1 MAQSIDTGLVLRLE
15 ASLSSFEKQMAKATA
30 AGTKTATDIE
40 GRFRRSNR
48 SVTNSSERM
57 ARALPQ
63 HYKSIG
69 NSADTGLGRIAFAAR
84 RAAIALTALAA
95 AGAAGG
101 RWANS
106 YVTVENRLRA
116 LGQTS
121 DKAAEQIAGAAIRSR
136 TPIEEMATSVMR
148 IQKASGDGFDLTIDR
163 VETLNKLLAA
173 GGATAA
179 EVGSIMTQFSQALSS
194 GVLQGDELKSLRE
207 AAPVELLDAI
217 AEAAGGTRAA
227 LKEMGADGELTS
239 AVMLQALDSMQQ
251 KANEAFSQVDIT
263 AGQALTNVNSAMTV
277 FVGRLNEGLGATS
290 TFAQGL
296 QDLSTWLMSNAEA
309 AEEMGRSIQ
318 AALIVGGEISADIQA
333 VLDSLG
339 EKVDGIT
346 EALREGLGFPEGGL
360 LAGDAIAN
368 IIDAVASMAGTMEG
382 AASATR
388 EAFLQM
394 GDAVSTG
401 IQAAMNAVIAG
412 VEGAINAV
420 MEGIRKLASAVD
432 SVTAAAPFTDGTNLA
447 GGVGSVS
454 LGRVE
459 NIATSNAGG
468 SVSEAYDDGYQRA
481 SGEVQGVAVEVRTY
495 FDGLSD
501 RFQEVRSELEAADA
515 ESEAPIPG
523 IDGTTGTGSPAAA
536 GSDRKSKGKKGKAVK
551 KETPFF
557 EGVQKEIASLERQIE
572 MIGKSKAE
580 VAELTARYAMLDEAK
595 RRGITVTDEL
605 SAKID
610 AEAAQVGKLTA
621 QYEAAETKMDALKD
635 VSQQWKDS
643 LIDAAMGVEGAF
655 DGVIDAIKRAAVEYA
670 LFGTGMLADIGGGG
684 LGGNV
689 FGGLIGGVGG
699 GGGLGGIFGGAR
711 AAGGPV
717 SGGKTYLVGE
727 RGPEL
732 FTPPG
737 SGQII
742 PNNKLGGAGAGGGA
756 MSINVNVTGAN
767 GDQHVIA
774 LVQEGVSRGLS
785 AFDQQLPS
793 RVKQISKD
801 PRAS

>member
-1 MAQSIDTGLVLRLE
+1 MAQNIDTGLVLRLE
-15 ASLSSFEKQMAKATA
+15 ASLASFEKQMAKATA
-30 AGTKTATDIE
+30 SGTKTATDIE
-40 GRFRRSNR
+40 NKFRRSNR
-48 SVTNSSERM
+48 GVTESSEKM

-69 NSADTGLGRIAFAAR
+69 NAANSGLGRIAFAAK

-251 KANEAFSQVDIT
+251 KANEAFTQVDIT
-263 AGQALTNVNSAMTV
+263 AGQALSNVNSAMTV

-290 TFAQGL
+290 TFAEGL

-360 LAGDAIAN
+360 LAGDAIATV
-368 IIDAVASMAGTMEG
+368 IDAVASMAGTMEG

-401 IQAAMNAVIAG
+401 IQAAMNAVISG
-412 VEGAINAV
+412 VESAINAV
-420 MEGIRKLASAVD
+420 MDGIRTLAAAVD
-432 SVTAAAPFTDGTNLA
+432 NVTAAAPFTEGTNLA
-447 GGVGSVS
+447 GGVGSVN
-454 LGRVE
+454 LGRVD

-468 SVSEAYDDGYQRA
+468 SVSGAYDDGYQRA
-481 SGEVQGVAVEVRTY
+481 SSEVQGVAEEVRTY
-495 FDGLSD
+495 FDGLED
-501 RFQEVRSELEAADA
+501 RFSEVRSELAAADA
-515 ESEAPIPG
+515 TREAPIPG
-523 IDGTTGTGSPAAA
+523 IDGTTGTGAPTASGGGAD
-536 GSDRKSKGKKGKAVK
+536 GKSKAKKGRSK
-551 KETPFF
+551 KQDTPFF
-557 EGVQKEIASLERQIE
+557 EDVQKEITSLQRQIQ
-572 MIGKSKAE
+572 MIGMSKAE
-580 VAELTARYAMLDEAK
+580 VAELTARYGMLDEAK
-595 RRGITVTDEL
+595 RRGMVVTDEL
-605 SAKID
+605 TAKID
-610 AEAAQVGKLTA
+610 TEAAKVGQLA
-621 QYEAAETKMDALKD
+621 AEYEAAADKMKAIED
-635 VSQQWKDS
+635 VKSGIDQIADS
-643 LIDAAMGVEGAF
+643 LANAIVQGESLGDVFGSVVQRMAADLISSG
-655 DGVIDAIKRAAVEYA
+655 ISSLI
-670 LFGTGMLADIGGGG
+670 
-684 LGGNV
+684 GNV

-699 GGGLGGIFGGAR
+699 GGGLGGAFGGAR

-756 MSINVNVTGAN
+756 MSINVNVSGAN

-785 AFDQQLPS
+785 VFDQQLPS
-793 RVKQISKD
+793 RVKQISND